1 MGQQFNHNSMTP
13 SLDRRL
19 KKMDQ
24 RLESLL
30 DQLSS
35 YDHTQLNRQPA
46 DGGWSALQV
55 MNHLILAEEGSL
67 KYVKKKLS
75 FDPKLEKAGFF
86 SAWRIFL
93 LDFFFKLPF
102 KYKAPPGVG
111 NDALPA
117 ESDFKEV
124 SERWRSGRKALREYL
139 DSLSPD
145 LLKMSIYKHPFA
157 GRMSLEGMVQF
168 FDGHFERHRKQIV
181 RVVREKVD

>member
-1 MGQQFNHNSMTP
+1 MTP

-30 DQLSS
+30 NQLSA
-35 YDHTQLNRQPA
+35 YDHTQLNRKPA

-55 MNHLILAEEGSL
+55 MNHLILAEEGSV

-75 FDPKLEKAGFF
+75 FDPQLEKAGFF

-93 LDFFFKLPF
+93 LDFYFKLPF

-111 NDALPA
+111 DDALPA

-124 SERWRSGRKALREYL
+124 SDRWVSSRKALRDYL
-139 DSLSPD
+139 EGLPPD
-145 LLKMSIYKHPFA
+145 LFQMSVYKHPFA
-157 GRMSLEGMVQF
+157 GRMSLESMVQF
-168 FDGHFERHRKQIV
+168 FDGHFERHRKQIE
-181 RVVREKVD
+181 RVVGGKVD